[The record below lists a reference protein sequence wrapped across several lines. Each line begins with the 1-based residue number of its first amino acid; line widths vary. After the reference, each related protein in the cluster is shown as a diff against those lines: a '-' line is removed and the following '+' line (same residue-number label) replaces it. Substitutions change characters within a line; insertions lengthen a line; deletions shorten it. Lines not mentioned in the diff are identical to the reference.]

1 MKQIEINEL
10 RFEFL
15 ETVIKG
21 VSSKVNKKALKEVIE
36 DNETKSLNGVMFE
49 YYQRINS
56 INKASQVNNHIEFVY
71 REEFENNKDFED
83 YIKETF
89 SAKRYKTPYN
99 YKHLGKVKQRNTGLF
114 IGYYHAYGNHYGFYA
129 FDCNQYAKVNNLTQS
144 VFNAIN

>member
-1 MKQIEINEL
+1 MKQYEINAL
-10 RFEFL
+10 KFEFL
-15 ETVIKG
+15 ERVIKG

-36 DNETKSLNGVMFE
+36 NSGGKSLNGIMFN
-49 YYQRINS
+49 YYERINS

-89 SAKRYKTPYN
+89 GAKRYKTPYN
-99 YKHLGKVKQRNTGLF
+99 YKELGKVKQRNTGLF

-129 FDCNQYAKVNNLTQS
+129 FDCYKYAKENNI
-144 VFNAIN
+144 NIDAIK